1 MLSTREDFPTKV
13 RFQTGRCLAARRK
26 PPPPRSAPVKRS
38 VVPLGVAILLGLL
51 STSDAAPPFEL
62 VDGDRVVLIGG
73 TLIERDQSH
82 GYLETRLTRRY
93 PNRSIT
99 FRNLGWSGDTVEGP
113 SRARFGTTADGF
125 KHLREHVLALKPTV
139 VVIGYGANEAFE
151 GRAGLP
157 RFVQGLEKLLAMIEP
172 TGARLVFLAP
182 NRQEEFGPPLPYPAQ
197 HNADLALY
205 RDALKAAAE
214 KRGAPF
220 VDLFELLPDSQKNGL
235 NRPLTGNGIH
245 FTAYGYWK
253 AAVAI
258 EAALIPKTRVIPL
271 PDESEPLPAV
281 RPGFAARLSE
291 FQATPDGVRFQLLAD
306 MLPPPQ
312 CLEAGYTTVNPFDRV
327 IRVSNLKPG
336 LYALKIDGK
345 PVATGRSGPLSSDTD
360 WKSGVSVKQG
370 PEFDQV
376 EALRSAIN
384 AKNELYFYRWRP
396 QNETYLF
403 GFRKHEQGQNAR
415 EIPEFDPLVAAREA
429 EIARLRV
436 PVPHLYELTREGEV
450 GR

>member
-1 MLSTREDFPTKV
+1 MI
-13 RFQTGRCLAARRK
+13 
-26 PPPPRSAPVKRS
+26 RSI
-38 VVPLGVAILLGLL
+38 VPLGVAILLGLAPP
-51 STSDAAPPFEL
+51 SKAGPPFEL

-93 PNRSIT
+93 PDRSIT

-113 SRARFGTTADGF
+113 SRARFGTTTDGF
-125 KHLREHVLALKPTV
+125 QHLRDHVLALKPTV
-139 VVIGYGANEAFE
+139 IILGYGANESFE
-151 GRAGLP
+151 GKAGLP
-157 RFVQGLEKLLAMIEP
+157 KFLQDLDHLLATIEP
-172 TGARLVFLAP
+172 SKARLVFLAP
-182 NRQEEFGPPLPYPAQ
+182 NRQEDLGPPLPDPTR

-205 RDALKAAAE
+205 RDALKAVAE
-214 KRGAPF
+214 ERGAAF
-220 VDLFELLPDSQKNGL
+220 VDLFELLPDGAKATPP
-235 NRPLTGNGIH
+235 RPLTTNGIH
-245 FTAYGYWK
+245 LTPYGYWRMA
-253 AAVAI
+253 AAVE
-258 EAALIPKTRVIPL
+258 EALFPGPKPPA
-271 PDESEPLPAV
+271 PDEPAEHPLWFSPVGAELGQI
-281 RPGFAARLSE
+281 PGGYRLRDHRFA
-291 FQATPDGVRFQLLAD
+291 T
-306 MLPPPQ
+306 LPPPPPPDGGPD
-312 CLEAGYTTVNPFDRV
+312 LPRGGYLFRLGDTEQGRY
-327 IRVSNLKPG
+327 SLKV
-336 LYALKIDGK
+336 DGRA
-345 PVATGRSGPLSSDTD
+345 VATGDREAWASGI
-360 WKSGVSVKQG
+360 VVRQG